1 MDFHAEAVI
10 ADEFMRFLMNG
21 SLYQGSKPV
30 MWSPVEK
37 TALAEAEVEYH
48 DHTSHTIWVR
58 FKVPPSNYMAPFVH
72 PEQPGSPTPQRVL
85 NQSNLAGVSIVIW
98 TTTPWTIPQNRAV
111 SYNPNISYGLYRVDA
126 VAENGPYI
134 VIAPGIALAHGR
146 PSEAVL
152 EVGLSLV
159 TLAQP
164 VDFGN
169 EANDPVR
176 LVIGLCA
183 TDHNTHIDIMAELAT
198 FLGDSVS
205 VNTVLNAVDSDHIR
219 SLF

>member
-1 MDFHAEAVI
+1 MA
-10 ADEFMRFLMNG
+10 
-21 SLYQGSKPV
+21 
-30 MWSPVEK
+30 SPK
-37 TALAEAEVEYH
+37 QL
-48 DHTSHTIWVR
+48 
-58 FKVPPSNYMAPFVH
+58 SNYPELAKAFADNSIRVGAIALDREHAIEMAGELLVASGRST
-72 PEQPGSPTPQRVL
+72 PEYTESML
-85 NQSNLAGVSIVIW
+85 
-98 TTTPWTIPQNRAV
+98 
-111 SYNPNISYGLYRVDA
+111 DA

-152 EVGLSLV
+152 EIGLSLV
-159 TLAQP
+159 TLAEP
-164 VDFGN
+164 VVFGN

-183 TDHNTHIDIMAELAT
+183 TDHSSHIDIMAELAT

>member
-1 MDFHAEAVI
+1 MA
-10 ADEFMRFLMNG
+10 
-21 SLYQGSKPV
+21 
-30 MWSPVEK
+30 SPK
-37 TALAEAEVEYH
+37 QLSNYPALAKAFAENSIRVGAIALDREHAIEMAGELLVASGRSTPEY
-48 DHTSHTIWVR
+48 TESMI
-58 FKVPPSNYMAPFVH
+58 
-72 PEQPGSPTPQRVL
+72 
-85 NQSNLAGVSIVIW
+85 
-98 TTTPWTIPQNRAV
+98 
-111 SYNPNISYGLYRVDA
+111 DA
-126 VAENGPYI
+126 VVENGPYI

-152 EVGLSLV
+152 EIGLSLV

-164 VDFGN
+164 VVFGN
-169 EANDPVR
+169 EANDPVS

-183 TDHNTHIDIMAELAT
+183 TDHSSHIDIMAELAT

>member
-1 MDFHAEAVI
+1 MASPKQ
-10 ADEFMRFLMNG
+10 L
-21 SLYQGSKPV
+21 SKY
-30 MWSPVEK
+30 S
-37 TALAEAEVEYH
+37 ALASAFAEHSIRVGAIALDREHAIEMAGELLVASGRSTPEY
-48 DHTSHTIWVR
+48 TESMI
-58 FKVPPSNYMAPFVH
+58 
-72 PEQPGSPTPQRVL
+72 
-85 NQSNLAGVSIVIW
+85 
-98 TTTPWTIPQNRAV
+98 
-111 SYNPNISYGLYRVDA
+111 DA

-183 TDHNTHIDIMAELAT
+183 TDHSSHIDIMAELAT